1 MRPRASKTIS
11 RLKREYN
18 YIMSSHHAMKFFIT
32 HYEQID
38 GAIKRRAIKAEIRK
52 LQREEDALKWSD
64 YRRKRAVIK
73 AATEFAYYS
82 DVAFGIGF
90 LITVLSIVL
99 YGLRNI

>member
-1 MRPRASKTIS
+1 
-11 RLKREYN
+11 
-18 YIMSSHHAMKFFIT
+18 MSSHHAMKFFIT

-73 AATEFAYYS
+73 AAAQMIYMSE
-82 DVAFGIGF
+82 VAFFITT

-99 YGLRNI
+99 YGMRNI